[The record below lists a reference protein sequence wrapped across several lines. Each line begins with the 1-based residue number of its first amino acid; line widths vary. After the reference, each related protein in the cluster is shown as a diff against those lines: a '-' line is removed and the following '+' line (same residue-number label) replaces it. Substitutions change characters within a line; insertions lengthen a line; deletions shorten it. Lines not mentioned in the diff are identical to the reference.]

1 MNRRNFI
8 SSLKALS
15 IIIIEVILLFVVE
28 KENSTNV
35 GPTQ

>member
-15 IIIIEVILLFVVE
+15 IVIIEVILLFVVE